1 MKKNTLENLQNL
13 VVRCATNLATKG
25 LQRKYI
31 TLEEVAYEASLLLSR
46 SVQNIIEEIPVFTDW
61 VESNL
66 SAPLKRQ
73 KRNSWKWYKPS
84 SLHQVYRDRYD
95 NK

>member
-1 MKKNTLENLQNL
+1 MKKNILENSQNS
-13 VVRCATNLATKG
+13 VVRYVTSLATKG
-25 LQRKYI
+25 LQRRSI

-46 SVQNIIEEIPVFTDW
+46 SVQNIIEETPVFTEW

-73 KRNSWKWYKPS
+73 KRNSWKWYQPNS
-84 SLHQVYRDRYD
+84 RHQVYEDR
-95 NK
+95 K

>member
-1 MKKNTLENLQNL
+1 MKKKLSVKLLNWDAHYVGISALRE
-13 VVRCATNLATKG
+13 R
-25 LQRKYI
+25 QRKSI

-46 SVQNIIEEIPVFTDW
+46 SARNITEEIPVFTDW

-73 KRNSWKWYKPS
+73 KRNSWKWYQPNS
-84 SLHQVYRDRYD
+84 RHQIYEDR
-95 NK
+95 K